1 MMVDLISVKKSFST
15 VVEDVPPWIFS
26 HFMMWLDLKVAEYKV
41 YGYMLMDEESK
52 KTGHSSRKRNDF
64 VRFVSDTGPH
74 QSNRA
79 EGTRQRLSDA
89 PDDSTN
95 ISTSKSQTSSV
106 QHGATTSA
114 FSSPLKRTSNI
125 TQETRFGQKTSS
137 QSETKTSDQSETNRN
152 NITTLDFSDMKIDP
166 QTDTQVSQSDWSE
179 SVVPLDPS
187 VYKSDQSELHQRTG
201 SFSQH
206 ETKFDQ
212 DIKDVNV
219 QHDISVFSD
228 SVPSQNESDIPL
240 KQPRV
245 EASSAIAADHQSN
258 RNIRN
263 NPETSTAQRS
273 FGQGSSYNVG
283 APILHSPSKDNGIFS
298 ASHSVGS
305 NSGQQPR
312 SGYTSA
318 SGETSFMVCDART
331 MHPIW
336 HSQANETMSTTG
348 QFGDRHPLKCE
359 QFSQGSSSSG
369 YQTQKSQVHSGNST
383 GNSPVGD
390 ISSLQTLIK
399 IEIDSDESQEPCM
412 MMVSQSADKT
422 GSQSFYHPGTEL
434 AGQAFSS
441 GTSHTQ
447 NQTLYLEPI
456 SGTTSD
462 EGINQLIGEA
472 VNHPSER
479 DMQSTST
486 AHDDSYGQLTPIYD
500 SLGVRIGYRRK
511 LHKDPVTGK
520 YSCLQCGAQF
530 ANQSSLS
537 RHRALHGEKKHSM
550 TASLFKVT
558 PNTKHHTLEDAITAV
573 QEGGMSQRMATKVF
587 GVPRTTLQYHLN
599 RSKLYKADNSYKGDN
614 SSFLSP
620 DSDGVSENVLK
631 MHDIK
636 IQDIKIPDIKIPQQ

>member
-462 EGINQLIGEA
+462 EGINQLIGE

-537 RHRALHGEKKHSM
+537 RHRALHGEKKHRCFICQKAFHRKEHLHLHLDRHGKAFDM
-550 TASLFKVT
+550 ACPICPMKGHTMLEIEHHFNQCHKGVT
-558 PNTKHHTLEDAITAV
+558 LPL
-573 QEGGMSQRMATKVF
+573 
-587 GVPRTTLQYHLN
+587 LQLPQV
-599 RSKLYKADNSYKGDN
+599 KI
-614 SSFLSP
+614 FLS
-620 DSDGVSENVLK
+620 
-631 MHDIK
+631 
-636 IQDIKIPDIKIPQQ
+636 